1 MLCKI
6 KFKKKS
12 PPPKKIPTGLSDLNL
27 YVLKPAKYACSA
39 SSAYIDNVQP
49 LGYKHNI

>member
-6 KFKKKS
+6 KILKNP
-12 PPPKKIPTGLSDLNL
+12 PPPKKNPTGLSDLNL

-39 SSAYIDNVQP
+39 YIDNVQP